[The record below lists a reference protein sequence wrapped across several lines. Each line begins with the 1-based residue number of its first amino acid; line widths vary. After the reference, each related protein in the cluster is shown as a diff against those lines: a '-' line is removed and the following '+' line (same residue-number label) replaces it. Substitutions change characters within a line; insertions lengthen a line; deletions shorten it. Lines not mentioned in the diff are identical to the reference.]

1 MTLRTLLILINIAA
15 VVTIIVIVGAKVLSV
30 RREPNEKT
38 PPNQTP
44 FYDDDVMEDTHL
56 TRGLRWALVFSTI
69 VAVVLPLYWLLEPNR
84 QIEESGG
91 FEKRAE
97 ERGAVLFANASM
109 PAYDSAKS
117 LQCANCHG
125 IDAGGGAATFVLTP
139 DAQGNTDA
147 TPVAENWVAPS
158 LNDVM
163 YRFNE
168 CTAEEVTE
176 KTANCDSR
184 AEQQVT
190 QIITYGRPG
199 TPMPAWGVAGGGPK
213 NEQAVSDLVA
223 YIKSIQITPAKAR
236 AQAAKKITAFKCQI
250 LGCPDA
256 KPSAI
261 KGQVEVAQDNLAA
274 AQKSLDEAKTDA
286 QRQKYESEIQAA
298 QEGITRSREYAAQ
311 VEKMS
316 QGELLFNTQCARCH
330 TKGWSTLEPSDGFV
344 PMPGPPGNG
353 AFGPSLRD
361 GATLEQFPGDTGRQ
375 KQYDWVAVNIEA
387 NKGYGVRGISSG
399 RMAHFGNILS
409 KKQIDAIIDY
419 ERSL

>member
-1 MTLRTLLILINIAA
+1 VTLRTLLILINIAA
-15 VVTIIVIVGAKVLSV
+15 VVTIIVIIGAKVLSV
-30 RREPNEKT
+30 RREPNEK
-38 PPNQTP
+38 PAPNQTP

-56 TRGLRWALVFSTI
+56 TRVLRWALVFSTI

-84 QIEESGG
+84 QAEETTG

-168 CTAEEVTE
+168 CTAEEVTA
-176 KTANCDSR
+176 KTPNCDSR

-190 QIITYGRPG
+190 QVITYGRPG

-223 YIKSIQITPAKAR
+223 YIKSIQITPAKAQ
-236 AQAAKKITAFKCQI
+236 AQAAKKVTEFKKSMAGQQATAEKA
-250 LGCPDA
+250 L
-256 KPSAI
+256 
-261 KGQVEVAQDNLAA
+261 AQAQKDLAA
-274 AQKSLDEAKTDA
+274 AKTDL
-286 QRQKYESEIQAA
+286 QRQKYQSEIEAA
-298 QEGITRSREYAAQ
+298 QEGITRSRDYYDQ
-311 VEKMS
+311 VQKMS

-344 PMPGPPGNG
+344 PMPGEPGNG

-375 KQYDWVAVNIEA
+375 KQYDWVAVNVEA

-409 KKQIDAIIDY
+409 KKQIDAIIDF
-419 ERSL
+419 ERGL

>member
-1 MTLRTLLILINIAA
+1 VTLRTLLILINIAA

-56 TRGLRWALVFSTI
+56 TRVLRWALVFSTI

-176 KTANCDSR
+176 KTPNCDSR

-190 QIITYGRPG
+190 QVITYGRPG

-223 YIKSIQITPAKAR
+223 YIKSIQITPEKAR
-236 AQAAKKITAFKCQI
+236 AQATKKVAEFKKSMAGQEATAQ
-250 LGCPDA
+250 
-256 KPSAI
+256 
-261 KGQVEVAQDNLAA
+261 AA
-274 AQKSLDEAKTDA
+274 LEQAQKDLATAKTDA

-344 PMPGPPGNG
+344 PMPGEPGNG

>member
-1 MTLRTLLILINIAA
+1 VTLRTLLILINVAA
-15 VVTIIVIVGAKVLSV
+15 VLAIGVIIAAKVLSV
-30 RREPNEKT
+30 RRTPTEK
-38 PPNQTP
+38 PPANLTP

-56 TRGLRWALVFSTI
+56 TRVLRWALVFSTI
-69 VAVVLPLYWLLEPNR
+69 VAIVLPLYWLLEPNR
-84 QIEESGG
+84 QAEENDG
-91 FEKRAE
+91 FNKRAV
-97 ERGAVLFANASM
+97 ERGATLFANASM

-125 IDAGGGAATFVLTP
+125 ADASGGAATFVLTP
-139 DAQGNTDA
+139 EAQGNVKA
-147 TPVAENWVAPS
+147 TPVKETWIAPS

-168 CTAEEVTE
+168 CTGDDLAT
-176 KTANCDSR
+176 KSLNCTTR

-223 YIKSIQITPAKAR
+223 YLKSIQISPTAAR
-236 AQAAKKITAFKCQI
+236 AQATKKVAAFKKSM
-250 LGCPDA
+250 A
-256 KPSAI
+256 
-261 KGQVEVAQDNLAA
+261 GQEATAQANLAK
-274 AQKSLDEAKTDA
+274 AQAGLATAVTDA
-286 QRQKYESEIQAA
+286 QRQLYQGEIQAA
-298 QEGITRSREYAAQ
+298 QEGITRSRAYNAQ
-311 VEKMS
+311 VQRMS
-316 QGELLFNTQCARCH
+316 EGELLFNVECARCH
-330 TKGWSTLEPSDGFV
+330 TKGWSTLEPANGFV
-344 PMPGPPGNG
+344 PMPAQTGSG
-353 AFGPSLRD
+353 AFGPALRD
-361 GATLEQFPGDTGRQ
+361 GSVLDQFPGGTGRA

-409 KKQIDAIIDY
+409 KQQIDAIIDF

>member
-30 RREPNEKT
+30 RREPNEK
-38 PPNQTP
+38 PAANQTP

-56 TRGLRWALVFSTI
+56 TRVLRWALVFSTI

-168 CTAEEVTE
+168 CTAEEVTA
-176 KTANCDSR
+176 KTPNCDSR

-199 TPMPAWGVAGGGPK
+199 SPMPAWGVAGGGPK

-223 YIKSIQITPAKAR
+223 YIKSIQITPAKAQ
-236 AQAAKKITAFKCQI
+236 AQAAKKVTEFKKSMAGQEATAEKA
-250 LGCPDA
+250 L
-256 KPSAI
+256 
-261 KGQVEVAQDNLAA
+261 AQAQKDLAA
-274 AQKSLDEAKTDA
+274 AKTDL

-298 QEGITRSREYAAQ
+298 QEGITRSRDYAAQ

-330 TKGWSTLEPSDGFV
+330 TKGWSTLEPADGFV
-344 PMPGPPGNG
+344 PMPGAPGNG

-375 KQYDWVAVNIEA
+375 KQYDWVAVNVEA

-409 KKQIDAIIDY
+409 KKQIDAIIDF
-419 ERSL
+419 ERGL